1 MQIKHS
7 FPKLTNELL
16 VKLEQILKEEFDYPS
31 IPNDYKEFLLKYNGG
46 YVSPGYIDDTDEFEH
61 THEIVFETPLKWVRA
76 DNKPVMPNL
85 QSFFTVWLKEEMNED
100 EVEVWGLPDLVL
112 SNEHSKYDFEVLPD
126 NMMSIAKCGHPD
138 SADILCLSLDDEDYG
153 AVYYRYGMCDHP
165 ALFHGN
171 VYQEMSDKVMEKY
184 QVSDDFDEYD
194 PKNKHI
200 VNELKKA
207 VFVKVANS
215 FDEFLKNCRMVS
227 VEELY

>member
-7 FPKLTNELL
+7 FPKLTNESLA
-16 VKLEQILKEEFDYPS
+16 KLEQILKEEFDYPS

-126 NMMSIAKCGHPD
+126 NMMSIAKCVGTL
-138 SADILCLSLDDEDYG
+138 ILLIYCVCRLMMKIMG
-153 AVYYRYGMCDHP
+153 QCII
-165 ALFHGN
+165 
-171 VYQEMSDKVMEKY
+171 VMVCATT
-184 QVSDDFDEYD
+184 QHFFTAMF
-194 PKNKHI
+194 I
-200 VNELKKA
+200 KK
-207 VFVKVANS
+207 
-215 FDEFLKNCRMVS
+215 CQIR
-227 VEELY
+227 